1 MAPAWCHLFVSKRI
15 FMIKLD
21 KITKVYESNG
31 IKQTALDDVSLVFPE
46 KGFVVI
52 YGASGCGKTTLLN
65 ILGGLDHQTSGK
77 LIVNE
82 KDTSSFKGSDWDSYR
97 NQEVGFIFQQYY
109 LLPHLNVYD
118 NIAIT
123 LQMAGKTKHIEDKI
137 NAALDEVGILN
148 LRRRF
153 PKAMSGGQQQR
164 VAIARALVADPS
176 VVLADEPTGA
186 LDEKNAI
193 IVMKTLKEVSKQHL
207 VVMVT
212 HNEKLAEKY
221 ADRLI
226 EISYGKIKSDTQS
239 RVGVKNVKKG
249 KELSKVHL
257 PLGTSLRWSIK
268 NVIKK
273 KSRSIPIM
281 IASAIGLAAVGI
293 VVSMTIGL
301 DGYTK
306 KAQEAS
312 LSDYPVYI
320 TSYPVNSSEGH
331 KEQLVEFPTEP
342 EVIIEKIEYYQTEH
356 YNSMQKNFMDYMD
369 KMPEEYYV
377 SKDSNSA
384 LSFNVF
390 TINGGNYQKISSTN
404 YFTRIAPSFDDKN
417 QETGVYNK
425 NYQFIKEQYEVLA
438 GDLPQS
444 INDCVLVIDTYN
456 RVDLGVLSAIGYET
470 DRDKISFDTIMQKEY
485 HVVLNNDMYYPQTK
499 TVTDKDGNEEEITY
513 YRANGSATYKTLYDE
528 KNSLTLKVTG
538 IIRPKIDSSNSLF
551 KTGILYSPA
560 VTNFI
565 KESAAQS
572 DIVKTQ
578 LKYREDYDK
587 KMEEKLAK
595 EAEEAKE
602 EVKEGE
608 GEEEAEEEEEIGII
622 DVLTGNYFKEVT
634 SGTYKFS
641 DIYQYESRLFDL
653 GYEDRITSI
662 FYYTKTFEDR
672 IKIVEYFNNYNAPK
686 DSSMILKSKD
696 YLEQVTTTFSSL
708 VKTFSTII
716 MVFAMVSIF
725 IAAILTAIL
734 TYISVLERRKEIGL
748 LRSLGAR
755 RIDISTMFLSESV
768 IIGLVA
774 AVVAC
779 TLIAGLLP
787 LVGKVVVGL
796 VSVYNSKTL
805 QPTVNDVASFQPWVF
820 PAVFVASV
828 LLSTL
833 SASIPAAI
841 AGKKKPADSLRE

>member
-1 MAPAWCHLFVSKRI
+1 
-15 FMIKLD
+15 MIKLD
-21 KITKVYESNG
+21 KISKIYVTNG
-31 IKQTALDDVSLVFPE
+31 IKQVALDNVNLVLPD
-46 KGFVVI
+46 KGLVVI

-77 LIVNE
+77 LIVNGR
-82 KDTSSFKGSDWDSYR
+82 DTSGFRNADWDSYR

-123 LQMAGKTKHIEDKI
+123 LQMAGKTRHLEDKI

-148 LRRRF
+148 LRKRF

-193 IVMKTLKEVSKQHL
+193 IVMKTLKEVSKSHL

-212 HNEKLAEKY
+212 HNEKLANKY

-239 RVGVKNVKKG
+239 RVGVKST
-249 KELSKVHL
+249 KESKTLKKVHL
-257 PLGTSLRWSIK
+257 PITTSLKWSIK

-281 IASAIGLAAVGI
+281 LATAIGLAAVGI
-293 VVSMTIGL
+293 VVSMTVGL
-301 DGYTK
+301 SNYTK

-320 TSYPVNSSEGH
+320 TSYSKNSSEGH
-331 KEQLVEFPTEP
+331 KEQLTQFPEEP
-342 EVIIEKIEYYQTEH
+342 EVVIEKIEYYQNEH
-356 YNSMQKNFMDYMD
+356 YNSMQQNFMDYMN
-369 KMPEEYYV
+369 KMPSDYYTLR
-377 SKDSNSA
+377 DSNSA
-384 LSFNVF
+384 LSFNII
-390 TINGGNYQKISSTN
+390 TCTNENYHRVSSTQ
-404 YFTRIAPSFDDKN
+404 YFTRIAPSN
-417 QETGVYNK
+417 E
-425 NYQFIKEQYEVLA
+425 NYRFINDQYDVLA
-438 GDLPQS
+438 GHLPET

-456 RVDLGVLSAIGYET
+456 RVDLAILNNIGYDT
-470 DRDKISFDTIMQKEY
+470 SGDRISFDEILNREY
-485 HVVLNNDMYYPQTK
+485 HVILNNDMYYK
-499 TVTDKDGNEEEITY
+499 TSKTITNPDESLTEVEY
-513 YRANGSATYKTLYDE
+513 YRMHGSADYKDLYDN
-528 KNSLTLKVTG
+528 KTSLVLKVNG
-538 IIRPKIDSSNSLF
+538 IIRQKTETAASLF
-551 KTGILYSPA
+551 STGILYSPD
-560 VTNFI
+560 VTTYI
-565 KESAAQS
+565 KQQAAES
-572 DIVKTQ
+572 DVVKKQ
-578 LKYREDYDK
+578 LEYRKIYDEK
-587 KMEEKLAK
+587 KAEKEAK
-595 EAEEAKE
+595 EAEEAQKE
-602 EVKEGE
+602 EEPKETEE
-608 GEEEAEEEEEIGII
+608 GEEPKEPEAPEEEIGIV
-622 DVLTGNYFKEVT
+622 DVLTGNFFKEVT
-634 SGTYKFS
+634 SGSYKFS

-653 GYEDRITSI
+653 GYEDRITSL

-672 IKIVEYFNNYNAPK
+672 LKIVDYFNHYVAPS
-686 DSSMILKSKD
+686 DSSMVLKSKD
-696 YLEQVTTTFSSL
+696 YLEQVTTSFSSL

-716 MVFAMVSIF
+716 LVFAMVSIF

-755 RIDISTMFLSESV
+755 RFDVSAMFLSESF
-768 IIGLVA
+768 IIGVVA

-779 TLIAGLLP
+779 VLIAGLLP
-787 LVGKVVVGL
+787 LVGKIVVNL
-796 VSVYNSKTL
+796 VSIYNSKAL
-805 QPTVNDVASFQPWVF
+805 KPTVNDVASFQFWVF
-820 PAVFVASV
+820 PAVFAGSV

-841 AGKKKPADSLRE
+841 AGRKKPADSLRE

>member
-1 MAPAWCHLFVSKRI
+1 
-15 FMIKLD
+15 MIKLE
-21 KITKVYESNG
+21 KIRKVYETNG
-31 IKQTALDDVSLVFPE
+31 IKQAALDDVSLVLPD
-46 KGFVVI
+46 KGLVVI

-77 LIVNE
+77 LIVNGR
-82 KDTSSFKGSDWDSYR
+82 DTSKFNNSDWDSYR

-148 LRRRF
+148 LRKRF

-193 IVMKTLKEVSKQHL
+193 IVMKTLKTVSKKHL

-212 HNEKLAEKY
+212 HNEKLAQKY

-239 RVGVKNVKKG
+239 RVGVKLIKQSKTL
-249 KELSKVHL
+249 KKVHL
-257 PLGTSLRWSIK
+257 PIHTSLKWSIK

-281 IASAIGLAAVGI
+281 LATAIGLAAVGI
-293 VVSMTIGL
+293 VISMTVGL
-301 DGYTK
+301 NGYTK

-320 TSYPVNSSEGH
+320 TSYAKNSSEGH
-331 KEQLVEFPTEP
+331 KEQLVEFPEEQ

-356 YNSMQKNFMDYMD
+356 YNSMQQQFMDYMN
-369 KMPEEYYV
+369 KMPSDYYTL
-377 SKDSNSA
+377 KDSNSA
-384 LSFNVF
+384 LSFNII
-390 TINGGNYQKISSTN
+390 TNTNENYHKVSSTS
-404 YFTRIAPSFDDKN
+404 YFTRIAPSN
-417 QETGVYNK
+417 E
-425 NYQFIKEQYEVLA
+425 NYRFIGEQYEVLA
-438 GDLPQS
+438 GHLPET

-456 RVDLGVLSAIGYET
+456 RVDLAILNNIGYDT
-470 DRDKISFDTIMQKEY
+470 SGDRISFNEIMQREY
-485 HVVLNNDMYYPQTK
+485 HVILNNDFYYKTTK
-499 TVTDKDGNEEEITY
+499 TVKNPDDTTTEVEY
-513 YRANGSATYKTLYDE
+513 YRAHGTANYKNLYE
-528 KNSLTLKVTG
+528 NKTSLTLKVNG
-538 IIRPKIDSSNSLF
+538 IIRQKDSLAAGLF
-551 KTGILYSPA
+551 KTGILYSPL
-560 VTNFI
+560 VTDYI
-565 KESAAQS
+565 KAQAAES
-572 DIVKTQ
+572 DIVKDQ
-578 LKYREDYDK
+578 LKYREIYDEKLKEQEAK
-587 KMEEKLAK
+587 KAEEEKEKADK
-595 EAEEAKE
+595 EKE
-602 EVKEGE
+602 S
-608 GEEEAEEEEEIGII
+608 EEEETPEEETPEEEIGIV
-622 DVLTGNYFKEVT
+622 DVLTGVYFKEAT
-634 SGTYKFS
+634 SGSYKFS

-672 IKIVEYFNNYNAPK
+672 IKIVDYFNHYVAPS
-686 DSSMILKSKD
+686 DSSIILKSKD
-696 YLEQVTTTFSSL
+696 YLEQVTSSFSSL

-716 MVFAMVSIF
+716 LVFAMVSIF

-755 RIDISTMFLSESV
+755 RFDISAMFLSESF
-768 IIGLVA
+768 IIGIVA

-779 TLIAGLLP
+779 VLIAGLLP
-787 LVGKVVVGL
+787 LVGKIVVNL
-796 VSVYNSKTL
+796 VSIYNSKAL
-805 QPTVNDVASFQPWVF
+805 QPSVDDVASFQWWVF
-820 PAVFVASV
+820 PAVFAGSV

-841 AGKKKPADSLRE
+841 AGRKKPADSLRE